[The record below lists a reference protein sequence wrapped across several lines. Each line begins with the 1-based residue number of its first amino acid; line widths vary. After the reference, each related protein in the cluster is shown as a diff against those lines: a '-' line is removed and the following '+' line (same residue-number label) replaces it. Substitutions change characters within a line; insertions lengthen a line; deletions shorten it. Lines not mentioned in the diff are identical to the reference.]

1 MSPPAMAAP
10 RSVSETPRNR
20 TATATRLHD
29 LTPDQGPV
37 NFRNGSKLEP
47 TGTMATLTIKGMP
60 DPLYERVRESAH
72 MNHRSINS
80 EVIARLE
87 ASLGSPRPDR
97 AEMLERVRELRSRL
111 GGTRLTE
118 AWLREAKG
126 ERRP

>member
-1 MSPPAMAAP
+1 
-10 RSVSETPRNR
+10 
-20 TATATRLHD
+20 
-29 LTPDQGPV
+29 
-37 NFRNGSKLEP
+37 
-47 TGTMATLTIKGMP
+47 
-60 DPLYERVRESAH
+60 